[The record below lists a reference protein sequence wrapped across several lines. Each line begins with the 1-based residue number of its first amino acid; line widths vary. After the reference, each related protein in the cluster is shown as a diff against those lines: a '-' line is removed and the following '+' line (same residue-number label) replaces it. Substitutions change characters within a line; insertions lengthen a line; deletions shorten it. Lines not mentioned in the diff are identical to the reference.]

1 MSFIIASAVV
11 VATLSET
18 MGQIVYSVVLTLLA
32 YGIAISAEIVTAAS
46 TYTAGV
52 VEFSANQTLSIETVS
67 RKEAVHKMMNNLDG
81 FEELLQEAQKYGVE
95 LVVFPEE
102 AISGFMF
109 LSRDQVYPFLEE
121 IPDVSQ
127 SQLVNPCIDSGFE
140 DREVLKRLSCFAK
153 NYKIVL
159 VANMGDRQPCPV
171 STNSS
176 CPPDGRYQFN
186 TDVIFENDGCLI
198 AKYHKE
204 HLYAG
209 EKEIFDTPPL
219 THVSFQTSIGVKFG
233 VFTCYD
239 ILYCDPPLELVE
251 QGVKNF
257 IFPTAW
263 GNLYPFYVSTAFQQ
277 AWSRRTQTNLLASN
291 QHFPNRNSFP
301 IDIHFYL
308 TGSGIYSSGRALSYF
323 ISGTDFKPASGKLLI
338 SKLPMDPNSVQRV
351 QDSNVTGTNVDG
363 IDMEDSSYL
372 NYVSLSEQGGGVD
385 QASFN
390 FSADLSL
397 QCTLEYKMKT
407 TREKEIY
414 ALGAFIGPRPDD
426 PSFIYAVCALTKCNS
441 LTSCGQPVTN
451 YVASTSFERIRLS
464 GNFPAGSILFP
475 TVMTTDLNLVE
486 PSHVKL
492 GNNFL
497 TVEDVEQPVL
507 AASLW
512 SRVYN
517 NPCKL

>member
-1 MSFIIASAVV
+1 
-11 VATLSET
+11 

-32 YGIAISAEIVTAAS
+32 YGISTDEMVTAAS

-52 VEFSANQTLSIETVS
+52 VEFSANQTMSIQTFS

-95 LVVFPEE
+95 LVVFPED
-102 AISGFMF
+102 AISGFLF
-109 LSRDQVYPFLEE
+109 LSRNQLYPFLEE

-127 SQLVNPCIDSGFE
+127 SQSVNPCIDSGFE

-153 NYKIVL
+153 TYKMVL
-159 VANMGDRQPCPV
+159 VANMGDKQPCPV

-186 TDVIFENDGCLI
+186 TDVVFENDGRLI

-204 HLYAG
+204 HLYGG

-219 THVSFQTSIGVKFG
+219 THVSFQTSFGVRFG

-277 AWSRRTQTNLLASN
+277 AWSRRTRTNLLASN
-291 QHFPNRNSFP
+291 QHFPNRNSFLF
-301 IDIHFYL
+301 DIHFYL
-308 TGSGIYSSGRALSYF
+308 TGSGIYSSGRPLSYF
-323 ISGTDFKPASGKLLI
+323 ISGTDFELASGKLLI
-338 SKLPMDPNSVQRV
+338 SKLPMDPSSSVQ
-351 QDSNVTGTNVDG
+351 QDSNRTGTAILNVDG
-363 IDMEDSSYL
+363 RIDMEGSSYL
-372 NYVSLSEQGGGVD
+372 NYISLSGQGGVV
-385 QASFN
+385 QASYN
-390 FSADLSL
+390 FSADLTL
-397 QCTLEYKMKT
+397 HCTLDYKMKT
-407 TREKEIY
+407 AGENEIY
-414 ALGAFIGPRPDD
+414 ALGAFIGPRPDE
-426 PSFIYAVCALTKCNS
+426 PGFIYAVCALTKCN
-441 LTSCGQPVTN
+441 LPTSCGQPVTD
-451 YVASTSFERIRLS
+451 YVASTSFERFHLS
-464 GNFPAGSILFP
+464 GDFPASGILFP
-475 TVMTTDLNLVE
+475 VVITTDLNLIE

-492 GNNFL
+492 GKNSL
-497 TVEDVEQPVL
+497 SLEDVKQPLL

-517 NPCKL
+517 NPCKLEQ